1 MTESASTPVASS
13 SRWVGD
19 IWIFAAIVI
28 AFLGIS
34 RWQYSG
40 HERFVTVNRGEVVYS
55 ITSSKAIALKLAG
68 ALKDVGEFNGVH
80 KTVRLDYTEG
90 RHHLYLIVLKDF
102 VDAQPAQIAQLRRG
116 IQPLCADVFGTE
128 PVTVWLTD
136 VYVKPHTELIQLPV
150 VAK

>member
-1 MTESASTPVASS
+1 MTESASALVSSS
-13 SRWVGD
+13 SRWIGD

-55 ITSSKAIALKLAG
+55 ITSSKAVALKLAE
-68 ALKDVGEFNGVH
+68 ALKNVGEFNGVH
-80 KTVRLDYTEG
+80 KTVRLDHTEG
-90 RHHLYLIVLKDF
+90 RHQLYLIVPKKFADT
-102 VDAQPAQIAQLRRG
+102 QPGQIAQLKRG
-116 IQPLCADVFGTE
+116 IQPLCAEVFGTE

-136 VYVKPHTELIQLPV
+136 AYVKPHTELIQLPLV
-150 VAK
+150 E